1 MARRTLKQKGARMH
15 RLTIVLPEEV
25 YRPLKVYCA
34 QKDLTLQWVIET
46 TLRRMFKIPTAE
58 ERKEGGEKRQE

>member
-1 MARRTLKQKGARMH
+1 MH

-34 QKDLTLQWVIET
+34 QKDLTLQGVIET
-46 TLRRMFKIPTAE
+46 VIRRAFKIPAAE
-58 ERKEGGEKRQE
+58 EKKEGGEKE